1 VNSDPMRFC
10 SVFRSNDAREP
21 GVPAAGRSAP
31 LRTVIMALATFATV
45 MLRTGPARAQIAF
58 DDVTTAAGFSHF
70 GVSWGAAWGDY
81 DGDGRPDL
89 WVGNHN
95 HGPQSLYH
103 NVDGQHFVDV
113 SATVLVGRRTGDRHG
128 AEWADFDND
137 GTEDLMS
144 VEGNSLGF
152 VGPPNQL
159 YVNQGGLLTD
169 EATTLGVAYPN
180 PNPFSA
186 EGGNMTP
193 LWFDFNNDGKLDLL
207 ISNNKPASFGVPS
220 IVLKQEN
227 GTFVDVSSSVGFKL
241 YGASDYA
248 QITALGFTGT
258 PVVIDGSAA
267 YPDHA
272 WAYNTLPFQD
282 LTTSLGLASRA
293 QRARDTA
300 IADFNGD
307 GSLDIFEVRHPDG
320 SDMVAGSTGLIATL
334 QPDAN
339 EVGLSFQGTGTIRM
353 RTGPPNFVLPTAMHL
368 GAKGVQPKATPDPPQ
383 PNQISWVM
391 PLDDTDPNSAGMP
404 TFVPGTDFGLYFGHD
419 SSTPPVWTVMFSDS
433 TFDTLN
439 VQISAAS
446 GITNATPINFTPNTS
461 YQTPILRELTT
472 KGYVTAP
479 AVGVLATTM
488 GCDSVGAGDFDND
501 GWVDLYLVC
510 NRRVENTPNILLR
523 NLGNGTFQ
531 PVPNAGG
538 AAGSTEG
545 RGDSVAVADYD
556 GDGCLD
562 LFVTNGRGDA
572 FLNVGPD
579 QLFHNHCNYGNH
591 WLEIDLEGTVS
602 NRDAIGAR
610 VELVA
615 GGRAQVQLQDGGI
628 HRSTQNFKRL
638 HFGLGSNT
646 TISDLKIAWPA
657 GGIQELTN
665 ISADQIITITEP
677 PAYASTPR
685 WVQRVMKSLSGF

>member
-1 VNSDPMRFC
+1 MNGNPIGYYRVAHPK
-10 SVFRSNDAREP
+10 DALNRGMP
-21 GVPAAGRSAP
+21 VGGRWAR
-31 LRTVIMALATFATV
+31 LRTAIMALASFATV
-45 MLRTGPARAQIAF
+45 VFLTGPARAQIAF

-152 VGPPNQL
+152 TGPPNQL

-169 EATTLGVAYPN
+169 EATTLGAAYPN

-186 EGGNMTP
+186 DGGNMTP

-207 ISNNKPASFGVPS
+207 ISNNKPGVPS
-220 IVLKQEN
+220 IVLEQEN
-227 GTFVDVSSSVGFKL
+227 GAFVDVSSSVGFKL
-241 YGASDYA
+241 SGASDYA
-248 QITALGFTGT
+248 QITNLGFTAA
-258 PVVIDGSAA
+258 PVLIDASPA

-272 WAYNTLPFQD
+272 WLYNVLPFHD
-282 LTTSLGLASRA
+282 LTGGLGLGSQL

-320 SDMVAGSTGLIATL
+320 SDLLVGPTGLTATL
-334 QPDAN
+334 QPNAS
-339 EVGLSFQGTGTIRM
+339 EVGFSFQGSGTIRM
-353 RTGPPNFVLPTAMHL
+353 RTGPPNFLLPNKMHL
-368 GAKGVQPKATPDPPQ
+368 GANSTQPSFVADPPP
-383 PNQISWVM
+383 PNQISWVL
-391 PLDDTDPNSAGMP
+391 PLDSTDPNSAGLPMHMP
-404 TFVPGTDFGLYFGHD
+404 GVDFGLYFGHD
-419 SSTPPVWTVMFSDS
+419 SSNPPVWTVLLSDS
-433 TFDTLN
+433 TFFTLN
-439 VQISAAS
+439 LQISGAS
-446 GITNATPINFTPNTS
+446 GITNVTPINFTPNSS
-461 YQTPILRELTT
+461 YQTPLLRELTT
-472 KGYVTAP
+472 KGYVTAA
-479 AVGVLATTM
+479 AVGALATTM

-501 GWVDLYLVC
+501 MNVDLYLVC
-510 NRRVENTPNILLR
+510 NRRVQNTPNILLR

-538 AAGSTEG
+538 AAGSTQG

-556 GDGCLD
+556 GDGFLD

-572 FLNVGPD
+572 FLNEGPD
-579 QLFHNHCNYGNH
+579 QLFHNRGGNGNH

-610 VELVA
+610 IELTA
-615 GGRAQVQLQDGGI
+615 GGRVQVQQQDGGM

-638 HFGLGSNT
+638 HFGLGPNKT
-646 TISDLKIAWPA
+646 VTDLKIAWPA
-657 GGIQELTN
+657 GGIQDLTN
-665 ISADQIITITEP
+665 ISADRIIHIKEL
-677 PAYASTPR
+677 PAYASSPW
-685 WVQRVMKSLSGF
+685 WVRRVMKSLSGF